1 MSVSFTGGGGGGGG
15 GVGSSLPCDVSFLMN
30 LRRAVDFQFVHL
42 FSCCV
47 DGRDDFQAPPMLA
60 WKPKEVLNLEFYLSG
75 ADKEY

>member
-1 MSVSFTGGGGGGGG
+1 M
-15 GVGSSLPCDVSFLMN
+15 GSPCHFSPVTPSCKGDPFAHSNDEVN
-30 LRRAVDFQFVHL
+30 TYFQFVHL